1 MENKIEYLLVLN
13 GCDVSTY
20 IKSDLTP
27 YDVKLLTELAEK
39 FSEASTYCCMPVMDF
54 KPISE
59 CSKYELNRLKSEDD
73 GNE

>member
-1 MENKIEYLLVLN
+1 MKNKTEYLLVLE
-13 GCDVSTY
+13 GCDDSTY
-20 IKSDLTP
+20 IKADLTP

-59 CSKYELNRLKSEDD
+59 WSEYKLNYLKSEDD